1 MNGMQGA
8 VKRLTDTNSALITLQ
23 ACMILLFLW
32 QLSTLAS
39 VNPHF
44 KLFSGAFQNHLTTW
58 CNQPASAFLPIE
70 PVVF

>member
-1 MNGMQGA
+1 MPGMQGA

-44 KLFSGAFQNHLTTW
+44 KLFSGASPKTF
-58 CNQPASAFLPIE
+58 AY
-70 PVVF
+70 VV